1 MYKRIFSASFAI
13 AAAMAISACGGGGVC
28 GEKSQT
34 FRISIDP
41 KVFNLKIGVPAELK
55 STVMPESCR
64 FDITYSVKTGSLP
77 PGMTLI
83 DGNVAGTPTQ
93 AGTYQFQ
100 VFIDAISGY
109 ESVSSFTAPRSALIT
124 VTVPPPAKLAL

>member
-1 MYKRIFSASFAI
+1 
-13 AAAMAISACGGGGVC
+13 MAISACGGGGVC